1 MTDIFN
7 HRAWKLKQLQ
17 EDIREEV
24 EKYID
29 GIIPAIKEIYFSY
42 TDYGRYYKIKV
53 YDEQGEELMVKDEDD
68 YRGER
73 RFNPEDIRYVAK
85 QLGVQVNDTFGGRYY
100 DFDYYQDLVPV
111 FNNLGIKISHDDA
124 MDVS

>member
-1 MTDIFN
+1 MRDNFN

-17 EDIREEV
+17 EDIREEI
-24 EKYID
+24 EQYIE

-42 TDYGRYYKIKV
+42 TDYGSFYKIKV
-53 YDEQGEELMVKDEDD
+53 YDEQGEELMVKDKDD

-73 RFNPEDIRYVAK
+73 RFNPEDIKYVAK
-85 QLGVQVNDTFGGRYY
+85 QLGVQVNDTFGGRSY
-100 DFDYYQDLVPV
+100 DYEYYQDLVPV
-111 FNNLGIKISHDDA
+111 FDNLGIKLSHDDA